1 MFESG
6 ALTQWQGG
14 LVDIP
19 LSTVSGRFPLGLGT
33 FAALI
38 SDEPVSRSGVR
49 PFGLRFATLTGR
61 MMPSMPPWRLC
72 PDRQIAVV
80 DDRRAE
86 PYYRRLNAGGKG
98 TMPTTGPS
106 PDGGGSTGN
115 EEWRPDYM
123 GDASA

>member
-33 FAALI
+33 FAAPI

-86 PYYRRLNAGGKG
+86 PYYWRLNAGGKG